1 LESLKS
7 ISTFTSKLN
16 TIRNDIKISIADPQ
30 ISTPECKHDL
40 NGANGIIQSPNYPV
54 QVYPDLSDCRWSITV
69 KPGAKVRLLFAYFKT
84 QAEMD
89 FLYVRH
95 FLY

>member
-1 LESLKS
+1 
-7 ISTFTSKLN
+7 
-16 TIRNDIKISIADPQ
+16 
-30 ISTPECKHDL
+30 L

-95 FLY
+95 FLKLADMSKKVSNILLNIYRCTMGPVFIQNYYLKNQD